1 MILVRFLDLKFL
13 HKRAAIM
20 IGTSNPPHYGGGMI
34 RVTSSITIDDGE
46 LDESFVR
53 ASGPGGQNVNKLSSA
68 VQVRFDVPR
77 PPTLPTDAPAWL
89 ARPAGSRLTRD
100 GVLIISAQRHRP
112 QERNRQDARDR

>member
-53 ASGPGGQNVNKLSSA
+53 ASGPGGQNVKKPSRSL
-68 VQVRFDVPR
+68 QLRFDLRR
-77 PPTLPTDAPAWL
+77 PPNLPNAVRARLERL
-89 ARPAGSRLTRD
+89 AASRLTRD
-100 GVLIISAQRHRP
+100 GGLIISAPRHRP
-112 QERNRQDARDR
+112 

>member
-13 HKRAAIM
+13 RQRAAIM

-34 RVTSSITIDDGE
+34 RVTSSIAIDDDE

-53 ASGPGGQNVNKLSSA
+53 ASGPGGQNVNNLSSP
-68 VQVRFDVPR
+68 VQLLFDGRP
-77 PPTLPTDAPAWL
+77 PPTLPNDVR
-89 ARPAGSRLTRD
+89 ARLERLPGSRLPRD

-112 QERNRQDARDR
+112 QERNRQD